1 MAESVTFKGKPGS
14 KGFGRMAGSAFGLN
28 LADLF
33 KDDNEGTSVNFTGF
47 EAPIQQTK
55 ISYKGQ
61 SPRTMTYKAAMQPA
75 REVTEVGRVPNA
87 SVSVNKGAASSL
99 TPEPIAPS
107 LADDYLKN
115 FSKYDQ
121 GEQGLFGG
129 QDVDY
134 LRAQGVS
141 DDKIRSIA
149 EQRSS
154 VQELPAAVYQRL
166 GGVTAA
172 EMSTPSS
179 PAPQKAAQNYL
190 SGAVDVGAQGIFGGQ
205 DVRALLSQGAS
216 QDEVRATARAIRNSG
231 QTLPPAV
238 YRELGQ
244 F

>member
-1 MAESVTFKGKPGS
+1 MAETVTYKGKPGA
-14 KGFGRMAGSAFGLN
+14 KPQQRMAGSSFGLN
-28 LADLF
+28 LADFF
-33 KDDNEGTSVNFTGF
+33 KEDNEGTSTNFSGF
-47 EAPIQQTK
+47 NAPIQQTRTF
-55 ISYKGQ
+55 YKGE
-61 SPRTMTYKAAMQPA
+61 SPRTMTYKSAVQPA
-75 REVTEVGRVPNA
+75 REVTTIGPAVAAAAEAVVP
-87 SVSVNKGAASSL
+87 
-99 TPEPIAPS
+99 TPETPKAPEIPF
-107 LADDYLKN
+107 ADQYLQN

-134 LRAQGVS
+134 LRGQGVS
-141 DDKIRSIA
+141 DADIRKIA
-149 EQRSS
+149 DQRSA
-154 VQELPAAVYQRL
+154 VQPLPAAVYQRL
-166 GGVTAA
+166 GGVTPAQQ
-172 EMSTPSS
+172 STPSS
-179 PAPQKAAQNYL
+179 PPPQTAAQNYL

>member
-1 MAESVTFKGKPGS
+1 MAQSVTFKGKPGS
-14 KGFGRMAGSAFGLN
+14 RLAGSAFGLN

-75 REVTEVGRVPNA
+75 REVTEVGRIPNA
-87 SVSVNKGAASSL
+87 SVSVNKGAASTL
-99 TPEPIAPS
+99 EVPKPS
-107 LADDYLKN
+107 LADDYLRN

-121 GEQGLFGG
+121 GQQGLFGG

-154 VQELPAAVYQRL
+154 GQELPAAVYQRL

-179 PAPQKAAQNYL
+179 PAPQTAAQNYL

-216 QDEVRATARAIRNSG
+216 EDEVRATARAIRNSG
-231 QTLPPAV
+231 QTLPNAV

>member
-1 MAESVTFKGKPGS
+1 MAQSVTFKGKPGS
-14 KGFGRMAGSAFGLN
+14 RLAGSAFGLN

-75 REVTEVGRVPNA
+75 REVTEVGPIPNA
-87 SVSVNKGAASSL
+87 SVSVNKGAASTL
-99 TPEPIAPS
+99 EAPKPS
-107 LADDYLKN
+107 LADDYLRN

-179 PAPQKAAQNYL
+179 PAPQTAAQNYL

-216 QDEVRATARAIRNSG
+216 QDEVRATARAIRNAG